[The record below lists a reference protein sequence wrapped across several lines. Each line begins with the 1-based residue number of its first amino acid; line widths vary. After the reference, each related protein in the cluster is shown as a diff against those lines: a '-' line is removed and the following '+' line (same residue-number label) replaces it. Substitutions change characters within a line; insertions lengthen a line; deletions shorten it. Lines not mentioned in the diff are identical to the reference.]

1 MTPFPEDTTDGVVLV
16 VGSEPAAFS
25 CCLELVEAGLRVRHI
40 YPAPVGLHGSSR
52 DIGLAYPELGEP
64 WERLVYALGE
74 EVALELHDWS
84 LFGIEYLNLRFPEVV
99 HRGSRLSLTR
109 TEQESKLVSADA
121 LERSMPPVGDQVRLM
136 SGVAVS
142 NYAPIHAAH
151 LGSFETHAV
160 IFAPVVLLQTISNSL
175 EENPLYEPVLVDDG
189 WSDLQ
194 VCCTESKVR
203 VTRRGALLS
212 EGDVAVVAAGMST
225 VGLLERFQKA
235 LIAVNGQAFRSQPL
249 KERSRSS
256 VVGIT
261 ASWGFERYRFDDER
275 RLLGCGVDPSGGG
288 GGASATVDDR
298 VMSVFLKRAAQLFTD
313 FESDDEDSLM
323 RWAVEFDGT
332 CDGLPILGA
341 LTGEPRIQVACGFS
355 ISAWSRGWE
364 AGRRVAGAVLGRE
377 DEKGSRLIKRCSPR
391 RFATGLSGGD
401 L

>member
-1 MTPFPEDTTDGVVLV
+1 VF
-16 VGSEPAAFS
+16 
-25 CCLELVEAGLRVRHI
+25 
-40 YPAPVGLHGSSR
+40 
-52 DIGLAYPELGEP
+52 
-64 WERLVYALGE
+64 ALGE
-74 EVALELHDWS
+74 EIALELHRWS
-84 LFGIEYLNLRFPEVV
+84 FSGVEDLNRRFPEIV

-121 LERSMPPVGDQVRLM
+121 LDRSKPPVEDQVRLM

-142 NYAPIHAAH
+142 NYAPIHAAQ

-160 IFAPVVLLQTISNSL
+160 IFAPVALLETASKLLS
-175 EENPLYEPVLVDDG
+175 ESSLYEPVKVGAG
-189 WSDLQ
+189 WNDLR
-194 VCCTESKVR
+194 VSCTTSKVR
-203 VTRRGALLS
+203 ASDGEGNSLTA
-212 EGDVAVVAAGMST
+212 GDVAVVAAGMNT
-225 VGLLERFQKA
+225 GLLLGQFQKA
-235 LIAVNGQAFRSQPL
+235 LIPVNGQAFRSQTL
-249 KERSRSS
+249 RERSRSS
-256 VVGIT
+256 VVGVT

-288 GGASATVDDR
+288 GGESATVDDK
-298 VMSVFLKRAAQLFTD
+298 VMRVFLKRAAQLFTD
-313 FESDDEDSLM
+313 FDCEDEESLM

-364 AGRRVAGAVLGRE
+364 AGRRLAWTVLGRE

-391 RFATGLSGGD
+391 RFATGLRSD